1 MGNHRFRV
9 SDMMPSFWFY
19 KLKDAPKSNRSHTI
33 QNAMKLRRCQFQS
46 SPSLPPPLP
55 LPRRASSY
63 ISTRERTERLVPHS
77 PINHKASDT
86 YFPVG
91 SPRKSSPNTP
101 RKATIPTTSPSVRD
115 KSGKFEGSEELLEL
129 RLPPILT
136 KPVEDHGEKET
147 EQVEPRSPRL
157 GARKQRETFLAESL
171 VVVKSSADPQKDFRE
186 SMVEMVMEKDLRRP
200 KELEELLMC
209 YLSLNSRKYHGIIL
223 KEFKKIWVALVQ
235 HELHL

>member
-1 MGNHRFRV
+1 
-9 SDMMPSFWFY
+9 MMPSFWFY
-19 KLKDAPKSNRSHTI
+19 KLKDAPKSNRSHAI
-33 QNAMKLRRCQFQS
+33 HNAMKLRRCQFQS
-46 SPSLPPPLP
+46 SPPLPSPLP

-63 ISTRERTERLVPHS
+63 ISTRERIVPRS

-101 RKATIPTTSPSVRD
+101 RKATSSTTTPSVSD
-115 KSGKFEGSEELLEL
+115 KSEKFEGSEELLEL
-129 RLPPILT
+129 KLPPILT
-136 KPVEDHGEKET
+136 KAVEDHGEKEI

-186 SMVEMVMEKDLRRP
+186 SMVEMVMENDLRRP

-223 KEFKKIWVALVQ
+223 KEFKKIWVAIVQ
-235 HELHL
+235 HDLDF